1 MRVIPSDIPEVLLI
15 QPDVFNDR
23 RGFFLESYH
32 AERYAAHGILGPFG
46 QENHSRSMQGTS
58 RGLHL
63 QVARPQAKLIRVIVG
78 EIFDVAVDVRRG
90 SPTFGNWVG
99 TRLSAE
105 SFGQY
110 YIPVGFAHGFSVLS
124 PVAEIEYKCTALYHR
139 PSELGIAWN
148 DPALAIPWGVEAPIL
163 SERDRANRPLR
174 DLEPLLP
181 IYEGPARIG
190 GRQG

>member
-1 MRVIPSDIPEVLLI
+1 MRVIPADIPDVLLI
-15 QPDVFNDR
+15 QPDVFRDP

-32 AERYAAHGILGPFG
+32 AERYAAHGIAGPFV
-46 QENHSRSMQGTS
+46 QDNHSRSLLGTI

-90 SPTFGNWVG
+90 SPTFGKWVG

-105 SFGQY
+105 AFGQY

-124 PVAEIEYKCTALYHR
+124 PVAEIEYKCTDIYD
-139 PSELGIAWN
+139 PQGQIGIAWN
-148 DPALAIPWGVEAPIL
+148 DPALGIPWGVESPIL
-163 SERDRANRPLR
+163 SDRDRANPTLR
-174 DLEPLLP
+174 DAESMLP
-181 IYEGPARIG
+181 VYDPPKP
-190 GRQG
+190 

>member
-1 MRVIPSDIPEVLLI
+1 MRVTPADIPDVLLI
-15 QPDVFNDR
+15 EPDVFSDA

-32 AERYAAHGILGPFG
+32 AGRYSAHGIAGPFV
-46 QENHSRSMQGTS
+46 QDNHSRSLQGTV

-90 SPTFGNWVG
+90 SPTFGKWVG

-124 PVAEIEYKCTALYHR
+124 PVAEIEYKCTDIYDPAGQI
-139 PSELGIAWN
+139 GIAWN
-148 DPALAIPWGVEAPIL
+148 DPALAIPWGVASPIL
-163 SERDRANRPLR
+163 SDRDRTNPVLR
-174 DLEPLLP
+174 DVESRLP
-181 IYEGPARIG
+181 IYEPTRT
-190 GRQG
+190 